1 LNKSNNSFDG
11 PIRLSAAAAAAA
23 DNDVDDDVAAYSRDD
38 DEVAIVVGVHTVK
51 AVTIIINEHEGSPHR
66 TACTPNATAN
76 APRKKDDDDEE
87 EEEDDDLII
96 I

>member
-1 LNKSNNSFDG
+1 
-11 PIRLSAAAAAAA
+11 
-23 DNDVDDDVAAYSRDD
+23 
-38 DEVAIVVGVHTVK
+38 VK